1 MTGHKLAIG
10 KGAPTL
16 INASD
21 ATTTIRLTKPT
32 DVARLTSLIPKIT
45 RTTNATNPTITAG
58 STTTTTPTTT
68 AGSTTTINP
77 TTMINLPTDSTTTLP
92 TPVNTDAL
100 HTLLGNFAE
109 KDYIVRGFPS
119 HGKLAEGS

>member
-1 MTGHKLAIG
+1 MTGHNLAIE

-16 INASD
+16 INFSD
-21 ATTTIRLTKPT
+21 ATTTNPLTKPT
-32 DVARLTSLIPKIT
+32 DVTLLTSLITKII
-45 RTTNATNPTITAG
+45 RTTATNPTITAG
-58 STTTTTPTTT
+58 STTATD
-68 AGSTTTINP
+68 P